1 MKGKKIISF
10 ALALI
15 MLISVV
21 LSGSTIK
28 VSAAIV
34 LADYK
39 DVKASDWF
47 YKDVMYAGQLRIM
60 KGYDDNTFKPNQ
72 AMSIS
77 SYVQLLLNSLNIDYS
92 KASST
97 KTTPKHITKALQI
110 GILQKGEFNNY
121 NKALTRGEMSR
132 LLNRVIKA
140 KIVSVTF
147 PSEKSKVVTQIKDY
161 SKMNKNAKDIAY
173 TVYGSG
179 IVRLLDNDNMGF
191 SQKATRAEIASALL
205 RLTNSI
211 YRIFPITSTP
221 VDFSNTISVE
231 EFTTQLL
238 KAVGKSSSMN
248 SAYHYGYVRSEAEYP
263 SYQKPILRR
272 EAALTVARL
281 MDDVTDIKYFF
292 TRGDNDIFLKGVD
305 VAFEY
310 PDYEKIEKLEEW
322 VGFPSPIFNIY
333 SWEEYRGNIADIYQI
348 TEEYQKEMVTLYLA
362 GFIDVDK
369 NQNLRPYDFLTKEE
383 ASELIQTVKSF
394 ASLNPR
400 KANEKL
406 LTMIRPVKE
415 KALPSVKNPSNARLW
430 GETYPYVKSSLYEY
444 VKSISSPWSASNP
457 WGNLSNIQL
466 YNRNSD
472 SLYRDPQIFKNFLN
486 TRYTV
491 DYRTLNCK
499 ADYYSTYGNI
509 TGTGDFLER
518 VLFFYNSASS
528 RNFVQQ
534 NSEETPRKDRLY
546 PDDII
551 KKEITTIKNN
561 KIVMQS
567 EAVTHKS
574 LLYDEEATNMLVTL
588 RTIYYPETSE
598 DYLKNM
604 GLEAGVWYEQ
614 DICVRMIITTDGP
627 EEYRDRWET
636 SCLVDPYIDELSPI
650 RKMK

>member
-231 EFTTQLL
+231 DFTTQLL

-248 SAYHYGYVRSEAEYP
+248 SAYNYGYVRSEAEYP

-444 VKSISSPWSASNP
+444 VKSISNPWSSSNP

>member
-231 EFTTQLL
+231 DFTTQLL

-248 SAYHYGYVRSEAEYP
+248 SAYNYGYVRSEAEYP

-444 VKSISSPWSASNP
+444 VKSISSPWSSSNP

>member
-231 EFTTQLL
+231 DFTTQLL

-248 SAYHYGYVRSEAEYP
+248 SAYNYGYVRSEAEYP

-444 VKSISSPWSASNP
+444 VKSISNPWSSSNP

-636 SCLVDPYIDELSPI
+636 SCLVDPYIDELGPI

>member
-444 VKSISSPWSASNP
+444 VKSISSPWSSSNP

>member
-248 SAYHYGYVRSEAEYP
+248 SAYNYGYVRSEAEYP

-444 VKSISSPWSASNP
+444 VKSISNPWSSSNP

>member
-322 VGFPSPIFNIY
+322 VGFPSPIFIIY

>member
-248 SAYHYGYVRSEAEYP
+248 SAYNYGYVRSEAEYP